1 MTTKKRSTGMV
12 LGKFM
17 PPHLGHI
24 YLVDFARSYVDDL
37 VVVVGSLSSEPI
49 CGNLRYQWMK
59 ELFPTVQVVHLTDE
73 NPQYPEEDPNFWQ
86 IWQDSLLK
94 ILPCKIDYVF
104 ASENYGWKLAEIL
117 EVEFIPVNLARSITS
132 ISATEIR
139 KDPIKNWQFLPACVR
154 PFYVKKV
161 CIFGPESTGKST
173 LASQL
178 ATEFNT
184 VVVPEYAR
192 ELLESQQGEIKFTD
206 IDKIARG
213 QLAAEKALARQA
225 NRLLFCDTDV
235 LLTTIWSETLFN
247 KCPEW
252 IKEEVSKN
260 RYDLYLLTDID
271 VPWVQDI
278 VRYLPKDREV
288 FFKKCL
294 TALESFNYPYVRLSG
309 SWQNRFET
317 ACQAVE
323 KLLSSSTPVI

>member
-1 MTTKKRSTGMV
+1 MVTKKRSTGMV

-49 CGNLRYQWMK
+49 SGSLRYQWMK
-59 ELFPTVQVVHLTDE
+59 ELFPSVQVVHLTDE

-104 ASENYGWKLAEIL
+104 ASENYGWKLADIL
-117 EVEFIPVNLARSITS
+117 EAEFVPVNLARSVTS
-132 ISATEIR
+132 ISASEIR
-139 KDPIKNWQFLPACVR
+139 KDPIKNWQFLPTCVR

-173 LASQL
+173 LTSQL
-178 ATEFNT
+178 AAKFNT
-184 VVVPEYAR
+184 VAVPEYAR
-192 ELLESQQGEIKFTD
+192 ELLESQQGKIKFSD

-235 LLTTIWSETLFN
+235 LLTIIWSETLFN

-252 IKEEVSKN
+252 IKKEVSQN
-260 RYDLYLLTDID
+260 CYDLYLLTDID
-271 VPWVQDI
+271 APWVDDI
-278 VRYLPKDREV
+278 VRYLPKEREL
-288 FFKKCL
+288 FFQKCL
-294 TALESFNYPYVRLSG
+294 TALESRNFPYIRLSG
-309 SWQNRFET
+309 SWQERFGT

-323 KLLSSSTPVI
+323 KLLSSATSVI